1 MKNVR
6 GFGLG
11 LALGIGFAF
20 SSIGLAQTATQSA
33 QTNKT
38 ESCCAMESCCKG
50 CKGESCSMNHEIND
64 PAQKDHARKDHAKM
78 HAAMQGDK
86 DGCCCC
92 GGDSCEMKMTHDM
105 QDKPK
110 V

>member
-1 MKNVR
+1 
-6 GFGLG
+6 
-11 LALGIGFAF
+11 
-20 SSIGLAQTATQSA
+20 
-33 QTNKT
+33 
-38 ESCCAMESCCKG
+38 
-50 CKGESCSMNHEIND
+50 MNHEIND
-64 PAQKDHARKDHAKM
+64 RAQKDHTRKDHAKM